1 MRRLILMRHAKS
13 SWADPG
19 QADVDRP
26 LNDRGRRAAAA
37 VGKWLA
43 EQDIVPDAALV
54 SISTRTR
61 ETWAGLGPA
70 FADVPM
76 TPVAALYHAG
86 RQALLATLRGAPD
99 VPCVLILAHHPGIA
113 EFARDL
119 LGDVPEHPG
128 VEKYPTAATAVIDF
142 DIPAWDA
149 ADWRQGR
156 LVKFVTPKELA

>member
-26 LNDRGRRAAAA
+26 LNGRGRRDAAA
-37 VGKWLA
+37 VGRWLA

-70 FADVPM
+70 FAAVPM
-76 TPVAALYHAG
+76 TPVEALYHAG
-86 RQALLATLRGAPD
+86 PKPLLATLRAAPD
-99 VPCVLILAHHPGIA
+99 VAVVLILAHHPGIA
-113 EFARDL
+113 EFARGL

-128 VEKYPTAATAVIDF
+128 LEKFPTAATAVIDF
-142 DIPAWDA
+142 DIATWA
-149 ADWRQGR
+149 AVDWRQGG
-156 LVKFVTPKELA
+156 LAKFVTPKELA